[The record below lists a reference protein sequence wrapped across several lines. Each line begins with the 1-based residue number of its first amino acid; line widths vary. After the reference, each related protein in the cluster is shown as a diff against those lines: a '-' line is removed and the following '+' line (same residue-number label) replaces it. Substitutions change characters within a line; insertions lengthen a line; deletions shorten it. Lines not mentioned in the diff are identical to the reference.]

1 MLGFFRGFLNTWPS
15 RIFFLVLAAA
25 FALWGVSGK
34 NPFGADDSAAATVSG
49 HKISLV
55 ELQQAYQQEL
65 AQVSRMLG
73 GKTDLPLAQRKQ
85 VAEQALERLLTQAA
99 LQAKAD
105 QMGIAV
111 PDAALRQAA
120 FDLPAFRDAAGNYDR
135 SRMLQALQANGLTEQ
150 RFVELLRHELAQ
162 AQVLEAVRAGAQA
175 PETLVRQVYA
185 FQHETRTADAV
196 DLPFAAVPPST
207 PTEAQVQRWYE
218 NHPQRY
224 SHPEYRKIKLVV
236 LSPESVGKGIPVTDD
251 ELRAAYEQHKGEY
264 ATVARRS
271 VQVLTLTDEAVAS
284 KLAAQWSTGADWAT
298 MQQAAQAAGGSAV
311 ELPDASRDE
320 FPAPELAEAAFA
332 TNLDTVA
339 PPVHGALGWY
349 VVKVTKAVEGGT
361 KTFEQ
366 AREQLRAQ
374 VQAEK
379 ASDLIDTRAHTIDDK
394 LAGGASLDDLPGDL
408 GLEAATGTL
417 DAQGRTQTGEPAPIP
432 GPLEL
437 RPALLAAAFQAKK
450 GDVPKL
456 VQAPA
461 AAGGGGQSYYAFS
474 VEDIVPPGPKPLA
487 EVHDSVRAD
496 VIHDDAHHVQDAA
509 AAKLLTAIQG
519 GESLDDAAKGAGL
532 VVRHLPAAGRASPP
546 EGVPINLVQPLFT
559 LAKGQPTMVETPDG
573 FMVAVLT
580 GIVTPDPKADPI
592 GATQIRDA
600 LSRAL
605 GDDAEAVFATAARS
619 AARPT
624 VNRAMLD
631 SLTASN
637 AGE

>member
-73 GKTDLPLAQRKQ
+73 GKTDLSLAQRQQ

-105 QMGIAV
+105 QMGVAV

-120 FDLPAFRDAAGNYDR
+120 FSIPAFRDAAGNYDR
-135 SRMLQALQANGLTEQ
+135 GKMLQALQANGLTEQ
-150 RFVELLRHELAQ
+150 RFVELLRHDLAQ
-162 AQVLEAVRAGAQA
+162 AQMLEAVRAGAQA
-175 PETLVRQVYA
+175 PETLVRQVYV

-196 DLPFAAVPPST
+196 DLPFATVPPST
-207 PTEAQVQRWYE
+207 PTDAQVQRWYE
-218 NHPQRY
+218 NNLGRY

-264 ATVARRS
+264 TTLAKRS
-271 VQVLTLTDEAVAS
+271 VQVLTLTDEAAAS
-284 KLAAQWSTGADWAT
+284 RLAAQWSTGADWAA
-298 MQQAAQAAGGSAV
+298 MQQAAQAGGGSAV

-332 TNLDTVA
+332 TNADTVA
-339 PPVHGALGWY
+339 PPVHGAAGWY
-349 VVKVTKAVEGGT
+349 VVKVIKVVEGGA

-366 AREQLRAQ
+366 ARDQLRAQ

-379 ASDLIDTRAHTIDDK
+379 ASDLIDTRAHTIDEK
-394 LAGGASLDDLPGDL
+394 LAGGTSLDDLPGDL

-456 VQAPA
+456 VQTPA
-461 AAGGGGQSYYAFS
+461 AAGGGQSYYAFS
-474 VEDIVPPGPKPLA
+474 VEDIIPAGPKPLA
-487 EVHDSVRAD
+487 EVHDGVRAD
-496 VIHDDAHHVQDAA
+496 VIHDDARHTQDAA

-532 VVRHLPAAGRASPP
+532 AVRHLPATGRASPTD
-546 EGVPINLVQPLFT
+546 GVPANLVQPLFT
-559 LAKGQPTMVETPDG
+559 LARGQPTMVETPDG

-580 GIVTPDPKADPI
+580 GIVTPDLKADPI

-600 LSRAL
+600 LTRAL
-605 GDDAEAVFATAARS
+605 GDDAESVFATAVRS

-624 VNRAMLD
+624 VNRAMFG